1 MFDFLYQLL
10 SVLTGSITKTFKV
23 ATSGV
28 VAWLFS
34 IYGMITTVLGAGLYV
49 ISKLNSFMEYV
60 LTKLTGAFDAFTAA
74 VQGSYGISGMGS
86 TVINLCNT
94 FFPLTELMGFGAVL
108 LAVHGGFLVY
118 RFVKSWIPTLS

>member
-34 IYGMITTVLGAGLYV
+34 IYGMITTILGAGLFV
-49 ISKLNSFMEYV
+49 IAKLNSFMAYV
-60 LTKLTGAFDAFTAA
+60 LQKLTGAFDAFTAA
-74 VQGSYGISGMGS
+74 AQGSYGISGIG
-86 TVINLCNT
+86 TTIINLCNS
-94 FFPLTELMGFGAVL
+94 FFPLTELMGFGLVL
-108 LAVHGGFLVY
+108 LSVHAGFLVY